1 LSVDDPS
8 PLWAGATDVELIG
21 GREPRVVRIENYD
34 PAWPARFRVLANRV
48 REVLGDRALTVE
60 HIGSTSVPGLAAK
73 PIIDMLLT
81 VSKVTDEAAYVPP
94 LQSLGL
100 GLRVREEDH
109 RMLRPPQRD
118 VHLHVYEPDSPEVRD
133 YLDFRDW
140 LRVSAADR
148 ALYEQTKRRLAGRRW
163 GDMNDYAVAK
173 TETVHAILTRARAW
187 RAGQ

>member
-1 LSVDDPS
+1 M
-8 PLWAGATDVELIG
+8 WELIG
-21 GREPRVVRIENYD
+21 GREPTVVRIQDYD
-34 PAWPARFRVLANRV
+34 PTWPARFRVFADRV
-48 REVLGDRALTVE
+48 RGVLGDRALTVE

-81 VSKVTDEAAYVPP
+81 VSEVSDEAFYVPP

-100 GLRVREEDH
+100 GLRVRETDH
-109 RMLRPPQRD
+109 RMLRTPQRD
-118 VHLHVYEPDSPEVRD
+118 VHLHLYEPNCPEVRD
-133 YLDFRDW
+133 HLDFRDW

-148 ALYEQTKRRLAGRRW
+148 ALYEKTKRRLAGRRW
-163 GDMNDYAVAK
+163 GDTNDYAIAK